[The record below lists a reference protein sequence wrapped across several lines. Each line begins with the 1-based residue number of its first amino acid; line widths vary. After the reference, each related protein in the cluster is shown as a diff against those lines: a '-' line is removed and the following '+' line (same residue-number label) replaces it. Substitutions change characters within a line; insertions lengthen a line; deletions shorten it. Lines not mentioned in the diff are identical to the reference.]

1 MEYFAVIDTMHN
13 IQRINN
19 LLGYLLIFSASLF
32 FTACSE
38 PISLLE
44 EVKKDGLLYVATR
57 NSATTYYEAA
67 DGKAG
72 LEYDLARRFAEE
84 LGVELKLITPSNL
97 ADIMSMVSRS
107 EVHFAAA
114 GLTITEPRK
123 HWVRFS
129 PSYQDITQQLVY
141 RMGNKRPRKI
151 DDLRGKHLEVVANSS
166 HVDQL
171 EDLQAAHPELSWMEN
186 AELGSDELLNL
197 VWEQVIDVT
206 IADSNEVALNQRFY
220 PELKVA
226 FDISESQP
234 LAWAFP
240 KSADDSL
247 YNAAN
252 NFITR
257 MKKSGELDTLIDRY
271 YGHIDKFNYVGTRTY
286 IKHVHKRL
294 PKYQPLFERA
304 AKENEL
310 DWRLLAAIGYQES
323 HWNPDARSPTGVRGI
338 MMLTLPTAEY
348 IGIKDRIDPA
358 QSISGGAQYLL
369 NLKGRIPKRIQDP
382 DRTWF
387 ALAAYNVGLGHLE
400 DARIITQIRGGNP
413 DVWTDVKES
422 LPLLSNKKWYRK
434 TKHGYARGRE
444 PVHYVENIR
453 SYYDILTWFG
463 EQNKNVTTYPEQGNT
478 VLENNISPAL

>member
-1 MEYFAVIDTMHN
+1 MH
-13 IQRINN
+13 IQRPNN
-19 LLGYLLIFSASLF
+19 MLQYVAIFCLGLLVAG
-32 FTACSE
+32 CSE
-38 PISLLE
+38 PVSVSLLE
-44 EVKKDGLLYVATR
+44 QVKQDGVLYVATR

-67 DGKAG
+67 DGSSG
-72 LEYDLARRFAEE
+72 LEYDLASRFAAE

-129 PSYQDITQQLVY
+129 HPYQEITQQLVY
-141 RMGNKRPRKI
+141 RMGNKRPRSI
-151 DDLRGKHLEVVANSS
+151 EDLQGKHLEVVANSS
-166 HVDQL
+166 HVEQL
-171 EDLQAAHPELSWMEN
+171 EDLQAAHPNLAWVEN

-197 VWEQVIDVT
+197 VWEQVIDFS

-226 FDISESQP
+226 FDISEAQP

-240 KSADDSL
+240 KSEDDSL
-247 YNAAN
+247 YKAASD
-252 NFITR
+252 FISR
-257 MKKSGELDTLIDRY
+257 MEESGELEILTERY
-271 YGHIDKFNYVGTRTY
+271 YGHIEKFNYVGTRTY

-294 PKYQPLFERA
+294 PKYQDLFEA
-304 AKENEL
+304 AAREYEL

-323 HWNPDARSPTGVRGI
+323 HWNPRARSPTGVRGI
-338 MMLTLPTAEY
+338 MMLTLPTAKY
-348 IGIKDRIDPA
+348 VGIDNRIDPKE
-358 QSISGGAQYLL
+358 SISGGAKYLA
-369 NLKGRIPKRIQDP
+369 NLITRIPKRIQDP
-382 DRTWF
+382 DRTWL

-413 DVWTDVKES
+413 DVWADVKDN
-422 LPLLSNKKWYRK
+422 LPLLSRRKWYSK
-434 TKHGYARGRE
+434 TKYGYARGRE

-453 SYYDILTWFG
+453 GYYDILTWFS
-463 EQNKNVTTYPEQGNT
+463 EQDKNVVAYPEQDKILKNA
-478 VLENNISPAL
+478 LSPAL